1 MIIEDEPDNIINNPN
16 SLQQDISAS
25 DLYLKFENWNKD
37 ITAEMNKTGKKDKKK
52 YYRLKD
58 SLIKLNRMPTPI
70 EGIELIDIKLNSKL
84 TEDDIFLEEDFIA
97 QYLRRGE
104 SLFYNKNNN
113 TYDYARIGLNKFFDY
128 KKEFKE
134 ENEKD
139 KLQQKRVVGN
149 MIKINEENKENVKFL
164 A

>member
-37 ITAEMNKTGKKDKKK
+37 ITAEMNKIGKKDKKK

-70 EGIELIDIKLNSKL
+70 
-84 TEDDIFLEEDFIA
+84 
-97 QYLRRGE
+97 
-104 SLFYNKNNN
+104 
-113 TYDYARIGLNKFFDY
+113 
-128 KKEFKE
+128 
-134 ENEKD
+134 
-139 KLQQKRVVGN
+139 
-149 MIKINEENKENVKFL
+149 
-164 A
+164 